1 MPWISCHTGFGVV
14 IGKRC
19 SGAADSTGSTSS
31 FAVFGSLSLQ
41 VCKFI
46 YIYIYIHIYI
56 CIYLL
61 DRGLTIP
68 DCSGL

>member
-1 MPWISCHTGFGVV
+1 MPWISCHTGFEVV

-41 VCKFI
+41 VCK
-46 YIYIYIHIYI
+46 YIYTYIHIYI
-56 CIYLL
+56 YTYVHIYIY
-61 DRGLTIP
+61 T
-68 DCSGL
+68 